1 MVTLKLDPAQATLD
15 AVRELLH
22 LDPQDLDV
30 TFGLVSVSVADS
42 LYAIL
47 VDEAVARR
55 LEGSPAVIGS
65 FADPTIG
72 PLPSGE

>member
-1 MVTLKLDPAQATLD
+1 MVTLKLDPSQATVD
-15 AVRELLH
+15 RVRDLLQLGAH
-22 LDPQDLDV
+22 ELDV
-30 TFGLVSVSVADS
+30 PFGLVAVSPADG

-55 LEGSPAVIGS
+55 IEGSEFVIGS

-72 PLPSGE
+72 PLSSGH

>member
-1 MVTLKLDPAQATLD
+1 MVTLKLDPSQATLD
-15 AVRELLH
+15 QVRDLLH
-22 LDPQDLDV
+22 LDPLDVDV
-30 TFGLVSVSVADS
+30 TFGLVSVSATDG

-65 FADPTIG
+65 FADPNIE
-72 PLPSGE
+72 PLSSDE